1 MLQVKAVASNV
12 RALDRARLAACSV
25 DSDWPAAEGVVLLL
39 QTLADAGSIRSLE
52 NRQGREVAL
61 YRGDRFVGVLAHR
74 RSSTSEYGEVPPGF
88 GPGAPRELDL
98 LSHGGVVGRG
108 LSIPPARAAG
118 GFTRLRVLGALVHQG
133 RALRL
138 RDLCARPPAPG
149 PGPGPDAPQRSRQPA
164 VPTLLVCGSAAE
176 VGKTTTCAALIR
188 ALKRRGLVVGAAKL
202 TGTGRLRDI
211 LAMRDAG
218 ADHALDFPD
227 LGLAT
232 TYTAAAPVL
241 EAAREILGRLDASG
255 CQVVVAELGGDII
268 EANADALLADPRIA
282 GRCSAIVHVAGDVV
296 GILGAAALYRRFG
309 LRQPIQPTLPR
320 GRNPL
325 GTVERL
331 RGFGWDALDVLD
343 AAACDAYVE
352 RLLAVGVAE

>member
-12 RALDRARLAACSV
+12 RALDRARLQACSI

-52 NRQGREVAL
+52 SQQGREVAL

-74 RSSTSEYGEVPPGF
+74 RSSTSEYGDVPPSGE
-88 GPGAPRELDL
+88 PGVSRELDL

-108 LSIPPARAAG
+108 LSMPPARAAS
-118 GFTRLRVLGALVHQG
+118 GFTRVRVLGALAQQG
-133 RALRL
+133 RALSL
-138 RDLCARPPAPG
+138 RELCGDPPRRRPEA
-149 PGPGPDAPQRSRQPA
+149 AAQQRA

-218 ADHALDFPD
+218 ADHALDFPE

-232 TYTAAAPVL
+232 TYAAAPLVL
-241 EAAREILGRLDASG
+241 QAARELLGRLDSSG

-268 EANADALLADPRIA
+268 EANADALLADPQIA
-282 GRCSAIVHVAGDVV
+282 GRCRAIVHVAGDVL
-296 GILGAAALYRRFG
+296 GILGAAELYRRFG
-309 LRQPIQPTLPR
+309 LQQSIQPTLPK

-325 GTVERL
+325 GTLERL
-331 RGFGWDALDVLD
+331 RGFGWDALDALD
-343 AAACDAYVE
+343 PAACDGYVE
-352 RLLAVGVAE
+352 RLLAAGVLR

>member
-52 NRQGREVAL
+52 NQQGREVAL

-74 RSSTSEYGEVPPGF
+74 RSSTSEYGEVPPGV

-118 GFTRLRVLGALVHQG
+118 GFTRVRVLGALAQQG

-138 RDLCARPPAPG
+138 RDLCGCPPE
-149 PGPGPDAPQRSRQPA
+149 PGPDAPPRRRQPA

-218 ADHALDFPD
+218 ADHALDFPE

-232 TYTAAAPVL
+232 TYTAAQPVL

-282 GRCSAIVHVAGDVV
+282 GRCRAIVHVAGDVL

-309 LRQPIQPTLPR
+309 LRQPIQPTLPK

-331 RGFGWDALDVLD
+331 REFGWDALDALD

-352 RLLAVGVAE
+352 RLLAVGVSG